1 MRYFTGVIFCV
12 LIIAACS
19 TPEALTEEP
28 VAAETE
34 VDFPEWYHINRVS
47 SSDSTHFHGYSMA
60 TAIDSA
66 EAIRLG
72 EISAIT
78 NLRYEI
84 DKFAEEVRVKLATSQ
99 SSERHST
106 PQFIIRL
113 RNSVQELQLTD
124 SEIEREFKRR
134 DDSVT
139 QVYTR
144 ATLNRSEIIDRLSET
159 LSDEGYIRAF
169 QAE

>member
-1 MRYFTGVIFCV
+1 M
-12 LIIAACS
+12 IIAACS
-19 TPEALTEEP
+19 TPEALTEES
-28 VAAETE
+28 VAVETE
-34 VDFPEWYHINRVS
+34 VAFPEWYHINRVS

-72 EISAIT
+72 KISAIT
-78 NLRYEI
+78 NLRFEI

-99 SSERHST
+99 SSERLTTS
-106 PQFIIRL
+106 QFIISL
-113 RNSVQELQLTD
+113 RNSVQELQLAD
-124 SEIEREFKRR
+124 SEIETEFKWR
-134 DDSVT
+134 DDGVT

-144 ATLNRSEIIDRLSET
+144 ATLKRSEIIELLSEN
-159 LSDEGYIRAF
+159 LSDEGYIRAL